1 MLRGLQPIYLST
13 QHAKLAKCTH
23 PSSNMVASLR
33 SQQLPSVHGRLK
45 GVAAFQACP
54 PPLYIYIC
62 ICKTLNSLVY
72 RFALALGQRTK
83 RLPDVDVGF
92 LQRGRSSPGSI
103 RWTVAPKRKAQ
114 GPAAWGPF
122 LQPCQA
128 FKKDPKRHPILEYHR
143 STMYSTLLICNH

>member
-54 PPLYIYIC
+54 PPLYIYIYVYVKHLTAWC
-62 ICKTLNSLVY
+62 TGLRWLWVNEQNAFPMWMWVFSRGEGLLQDRFDGLWLQKGRPKDPQLGVRFSSHARHSRKTLKGIL
-72 RFALALGQRTK
+72 FW
-83 RLPDVDVGF
+83 
-92 LQRGRSSPGSI
+92 SI
-103 RWTVAPKRKAQ
+103 IDPPCTVP
-114 GPAAWGPF
+114 
-122 LQPCQA
+122 
-128 FKKDPKRHPILEYHR
+128 
-143 STMYSTLLICNH
+143 S